1 MDILLAWCSK
11 ARGLWFNL
19 YKVVLRG
26 GVGSGFNLSLPLIA
40 LFFFF
45 FETLVALAEVH
56 WSW

>member
-45 FETLVALAEVH
+45 LEKVFGIKDED
-56 WSW
+56 